1 VTPPSPNTA
10 PTPAFTW
17 SCNGLTCGFTDG
29 SSDADGSVVDWSW
42 AFGDG
47 ATSSVWSPN
56 HTYAAAGSY
65 TVVLTARDDD
75 QATASIAHA
84 VTVTTSSSIV
94 LNVRGWVDAT
104 KQYMALTWS
113 GATGA
118 TVDVYRDGVFLRNE
132 LNDGKYTN
140 SRNLPGAKQ
149 YVYKVCQTGTTICS
163 NDAIVTFET
172 SSPPASIV
180 LNVTGWVDA
189 TKQYM
194 ALTWTGA
201 VGSTVDVYRNG
212 TFLVNELNDG
222 KYTNSRSLPGSS
234 QYTYKVCEAST
245 TTCSNEATVVF

>member
-1 VTPPSPNTA
+1 
-10 PTPAFTW
+10 
-17 SCNGLTCGFTDG
+17 
-29 SSDADGSVVDWSW
+29 
-42 AFGDG
+42 
-47 ATSSVWSPN
+47 
-56 HTYAAAGSY
+56 
-65 TVVLTARDDD
+65 VLAARDDD
-75 QATASIAHA
+75 QAKASIAHA
-84 VTVTTSSSIV
+84 VTVTTPSSIV

-140 SRNLPGAKQ
+140 SRNLPGASQ
-149 YVYKVCQTGTTICS
+149 CTYKVCEAGTTICS
-163 NDAIVTFET
+163 NEATVTFAT
-172 SSPPASIV
+172 SASIM
-180 LNVTGWVDA
+180 LSVTGWVDA

-212 TFLVNELNDG
+212 TFLVNDLNDG